1 VIGSSTAPLSSLG
14 ILLALLAG
22 CVDSDAERQAQREA
36 AFTSSAELQT
46 LLRDGE
52 PVENGNPD
60 VLVFRLAFASEVDL
74 DLYVTDP
81 LLETVYFANHH
92 TQTGGAL
99 VNDARCGVDDVDQ
112 PRVDQPRVEE
122 IRFDRPYAG
131 RYRVGVDFP
140 ERCDGGDGP
149 AGYAVSVVGAG
160 SSYAARGSIELEQF
174 EVVVLEFDL
183 EGKSR

>member
-1 VIGSSTAPLSSLG
+1 MTGPSLLSGTLT
-14 ILLALLAG
+14 LLALLAG
-22 CVDSDAERQAQREA
+22 CVDSDATRLAKQDA
-36 AFTSSAELQT
+36 AFNSSAELQT

-52 PVENGNPD
+52 PAGNPEA
-60 VLVFRLAFASEVDL
+60 LVFRLAFNSAVDL

-99 VNDARCGVDDVDQ
+99 VNDIRCRGEDDVEL
-112 PRVDQPRVEE
+112 RIEE
-122 IRFDRPYAG
+122 IRFDQPYPG

-140 ERCDGGDGP
+140 ERCDGEGGP

-160 SSYAARGSIELEQF
+160 AAHRARGSIELEQF
-174 EVVVLEFDL
+174 EVVALEFDL
-183 EGKSR
+183 EGKSL